1 MKIPPLNSLRSHKNF
16 KVRQSRV
23 LQALQWLME
32 NNPYFGEI
40 SLDHA
45 ALAQLP
51 ENGELP
57 DLNAVTLPN
66 DESGTETVLEQ
77 SEDDSEQLS
86 SSFVPAAPRQATE
99 QETVEQVVTGEQPV
113 AWPSRG
119 DTPLNEF
126 HSEGYITLAF
136 TTLFSTGAAD
146 FTAPHMRPVTLGY
159 YLKHLMMYSDGRFAR
174 HPRFRYFALNTE
186 MRWRAL
192 QAGRVYIRQ
201 HPEDARL
208 SVDELRDMVSTSFSS
223 GVCRYADSLGGT
235 RPYWH
240 KWSTVRTVL
249 PAKTDATQAFPGL
262 PAAQS
267 WARLLRRMKQHSCL
281 IAMVDTLGLPTVF
294 FTHSAADL

>member
-1 MKIPPLNSLRSHKNF
+1 MMKVALKN
-16 KVRQSRV
+16 
-23 LQALQWLME
+23 
-32 NNPYFGEI
+32 N
-40 SLDHA
+40 
-45 ALAQLP
+45 
-51 ENGELP
+51 
-57 DLNAVTLPN
+57 
-66 DESGTETVLEQ
+66 VLEQ
-77 SEDDSEQLS
+77 SEDGSEQLS

-99 QETVEQVVTGEQPV
+99 RETVEQVVTGEQPV
-113 AWPSRG
+113 AWPPRG

-136 TTLFSTGAAD
+136 PTLFPTGAVD
-146 FTAPHMRPVTLGY
+146 FTAPRMQPVTLGY

-174 HPRFRYFALNTE
+174 HPRFRDFALNTE

-223 GVCRYADSLGGT
+223 GVCRYAGSLGGT

-249 PAKTDATQAFPGL
+249 PAKADATQAFPGL

-267 WARLLRRMKQHSCL
+267 WTRLLRQMKQHSCL